1 MKAKGVT
8 VVIEALTDFYHYDFL
23 RRALLGTLFVSFS
36 CGILSPLIVA
46 RKYAFIGS
54 AMSHSTLLGLSIAAS
69 FFANAGAM
77 IFFIVTLTVTL
88 FITSFLA
95 RSAYKEK
102 LPSDSL
108 IGIFFTV
115 TMGLGMIIHSKY
127 SPNQSDLLGHLF
139 GQILLIEQTDLWIA
153 LGLSLLC
160 LLGLWASFKKWCY
173 FLYDPAGAELAG
185 VPVKTLHYGQFLIMT
200 LVIVSS
206 LKIAGTVL
214 VNTLL
219 IIPGVFALSFANSM
233 KQTFIYSIIFSV
245 CVSTLA
251 LILTN
256 AFNWPSGAGLAVVQ
270 FAVLM
275 LALGLK
281 RLIAA

>member
-1 MKAKGVT
+1 MKGVSMT
-8 VVIEALTDFYHYDFL
+8 EAFMDFFHYDFL
-23 RRALLGTLFVSFS
+23 WRALWGTLFVSIS
-36 CGILSPLIVA
+36 CGVLSPLIVA

-54 AMSHSTLLGLSIAAS
+54 AMSHSTLLGLAIAAS
-69 FFANAGAM
+69 FFAQAGAM
-77 IFFIVTLTVTL
+77 VFFLITLSVTLI
-88 FITSFLA
+88 ITSFLA
-95 RSAYKEK
+95 KSTYKEK

-127 SPNQSDLLGHLF
+127 SPNQSDLLNYLF
-139 GQILLIEQTDLWIA
+139 GQILLIEGTDLWIA
-153 LGLSLLC
+153 LGLAILSLM
-160 LLGLWASFKKWCY
+160 GLFLSFKKWCY

-185 VPVKTLHYGQFLIMT
+185 VPVKALHYGQFLLMT

-219 IIPGVFALSFANSM
+219 IIPGVFALSFARSM
-233 KQTFIYSIIFSV
+233 KQTFAYAIAFSII
-245 CVSTLA
+245 VSTLA

-270 FAVLM
+270 FVVLM

-281 RLIAA
+281 RLFAN

>member
-1 MKAKGVT
+1 M
-8 VVIEALTDFYHYDFL
+8 IEAFLDFLNYDFL
-23 RRALLGTLFVSFS
+23 WRALWGTIFVSLS
-36 CGILSPLIVA
+36 CGVLSPLIVA

-77 IFFIVTLTVTL
+77 VFFLITLSVTLL
-88 FITSFLA
+88 ITSFLA
-95 RSAYKEK
+95 KSTYKEK

-115 TMGLGMIIHSKY
+115 TMGLGMIIHSKF
-127 SPNQSDLLGHLF
+127 SPNQSDLLNYLF
-139 GQILLIEQTDLWIA
+139 GQILLIEVADLWIA
-153 LGLSLLC
+153 FSLCLLC
-160 LLGLWASFKKWCY
+160 LIGLALSFKKWCY

-185 VPVKTLHYGQFLIMT
+185 VPVKALHYGQFLLMT

-219 IIPGVFALSFANSM
+219 IIPGVFALSFARSM
-233 KQTFIYSIIFSV
+233 KQTFIYSMVFSV
-245 CVSTLA
+245 IVSAFA
-251 LILTN
+251 LVITN

-270 FAVLM
+270 FVVLI

-281 RLIAA
+281 RFLAH

>member
-1 MKAKGVT
+1 MKDASMT
-8 VVIEALTDFYHYDFL
+8 EALMDFFNYDFL
-23 RRALLGTLFVSFS
+23 WRALWGTIFVSIS
-36 CGILSPLIVA
+36 CGVLSPLIVA

-69 FFANAGAM
+69 FFAHAGAM
-77 IFFIVTLTVTL
+77 VFFLITLSVTLV
-88 FITSFLA
+88 ITSFLA
-95 RSAYKEK
+95 KSTYKEK

-127 SPNQSDLLGHLF
+127 SPNQSDLLNYLF
-139 GQILLIEQTDLWIA
+139 GQILLIEGTDLWIA
-153 LGLSLLC
+153 SALAITCLVGLIM
-160 LLGLWASFKKWCY
+160 SFKKWCY

-185 VPVKTLHYGQFLIMT
+185 VPVKALHYGQFLLMT

-219 IIPGVFALSFANSM
+219 IIPGVFSLSFASSM
-233 KQTFIYSIIFSV
+233 KQTFVYSIIFSIT
-245 CVSTLA
+245 VSCLA
-251 LILTN
+251 LVLTN
-256 AFNWPSGAGLAVVQ
+256 TFNWPSGAGLAVVQ
-270 FAVLM
+270 FFVLV
-275 LALGLK
+275 LALGIQ
-281 RLIAA
+281 RLLAR